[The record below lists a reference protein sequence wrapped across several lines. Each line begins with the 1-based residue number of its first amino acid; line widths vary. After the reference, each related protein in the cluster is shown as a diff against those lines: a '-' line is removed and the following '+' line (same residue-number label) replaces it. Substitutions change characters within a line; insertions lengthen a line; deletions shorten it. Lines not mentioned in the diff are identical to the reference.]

1 MNLNDLKKELPYK
14 WRVQSTKFGK
24 TTCVAYIDARDCMDI
39 LDEVCGPEKWQSIFY
54 EANGLLFC
62 KVGILCDTGR
72 EPSQPYTEWVW
83 KSDTGSESKVEKDKE
98 MDQVIKEE
106 EQNVIQMY
114 KDAVEQEKRWANYLF
129 KDGSMIGLNDKLL
142 HNYVEYIANKR
153 MKAIGLK
160 PIYDQPA
167 NQNPLPWTEHWLN
180 SRGLQ
185 NAPQETEIES
195 YVVGGIKQDVEKD
208 SFKGFTL

>member
-1 MNLNDLKKELPYK
+1 MNLEDLKKELPYK

-83 KSDTGSESKVEKDKE
+83 KSDTGSESKVEKDKGHVSDAFKRACVE
-98 MDQVIKEE
+98 WGIGRFLYRLPIQTLQTKQWKGKE
-106 EQNVIQMY
+106 Y
-114 KDAVEQEKRWANYLF
+114 PY
-129 KDGSMIGLNDKLL
+129 
-142 HNYVEYIANKR
+142 
-153 MKAIGLK
+153 
-160 PIYDQPA
+160 
-167 NQNPLPWTEHWLN
+167 
-180 SRGLQ
+180 
-185 NAPQETEIES
+185 AP
-195 YVVGGIKQDVEKD
+195 EKD
-208 SFKGFTL
+208 KIIFDGDTLTKYINWKIKNNK

>member
-83 KSDTGSESKVEKDKE
+83 KSDTGSESKVEKDKGHVSDAFKRACVE
-98 MDQVIKEE
+98 WGIAGFYTDYQYKHYKLNNGKVRNILMHQKKIKL
-106 EQNVIQMY
+106 
-114 KDAVEQEKRWANYLF
+114 YL
-129 KDGSMIGLNDKLL
+129 M
-142 HNYVEYIANKR
+142 
-153 MKAIGLK
+153 AI
-160 PIYDQPA
+160 
-167 NQNPLPWTEHWLN
+167 
-180 SRGLQ
+180 RLQ
-185 NAPQETEIES
+185 NILIGKLKTINNES
-195 YVVGGIKQDVEKD
+195 K
-208 SFKGFTL
+208 